1 METVTIEIKNQ
12 SAYQLLKNLEDL
24 KIIKV
29 LKTGVQ
35 SKQKLSEKYAG
46 KLSSKVADEM
56 QEYIQ
61 LGREQ
66 WNKKSI

>member
-56 QEYIQ
+56 QEFLKQ
-61 LGREQ
+61 SRE
-66 WNKKSI
+66 

>member
-24 KIIKV
+24 KIIRV
-29 LKTGVQ
+29 LKSGIQ

-46 KLSSKVADEM
+46 RLSSSVADEM
-56 QEYIQ
+56 QEHIQ

>member
-24 KIIKV
+24 KIIRV
-29 LKTGVQ
+29 LKSGIQ

-56 QEYIQ
+56 QELLRQ
-61 LGREQ
+61 SRE
-66 WNKKSI
+66 